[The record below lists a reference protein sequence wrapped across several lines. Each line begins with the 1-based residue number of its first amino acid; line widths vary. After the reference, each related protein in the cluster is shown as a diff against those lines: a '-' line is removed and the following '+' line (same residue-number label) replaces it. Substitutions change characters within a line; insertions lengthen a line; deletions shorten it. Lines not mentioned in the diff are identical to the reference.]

1 MYSIHLINFVR
12 VVLENSKLCYY
23 INVTSNFI
31 EIETVERPTKS
42 QMYLTQFTLYFI
54 LVGELRD
61 FTGSYLSSFYY
72 MGVSAVIASIILL
85 MEPLGRKMLKKSK
98 DADITE
104 KQNMLNLT
112 EKQ

>member
-1 MYSIHLINFVR
+1 MYSIHLKNFVR

-31 EIETVERPTKS
+31 EIETKS
-42 QMYLTQFTLYFI
+42 QLYLTQFTLYFI

-85 MEPLGRKMLKKSK
+85 MEPLGRKMMKKSK
-98 DADITE
+98 DADINE